1 MYNNDNIPLSYYFNK
16 YKNLNS
22 LEYNYNNVSVWFY
35 KYDRAPL
42 LTDILRSLKYFNSKN
57 HF

>member
-22 LEYNYNNVSVWFY
+22 LEYNYKRNIKIAF
-35 KYDRAPL
+35 
-42 LTDILRSLKYFNSKN
+42 LTSNTK
-57 HF
+57 